1 MFRTPALWRLLL
13 RAAAELIDECRAI
26 VARGGFGHI
35 ERHDD
40 SLVRV
45 RVDYVMN
52 DRVVRPR
59 LLSELGAMQVRIYR
73 TSARVFLSSS
83 LPTPRPTKTGL
94 SRFFKCGRT
103 RTPAKAVCHV
113 SATEA

>member
-1 MFRTPALWRLLL
+1 MARSSMFRTPALWRLLL

-45 RVDYVMN
+45 RVDYVLN
-52 DRVVRPR
+52 DGVVRLR
-59 LLSELGAMQVRIYR
+59 LVSEARRDVRQNISHIIAPHPVLVIAEPAAHEDRPDPVFEGKPVCQLSMHQ
-73 TSARVFLSSS
+73 
-83 LPTPRPTKTGL
+83 
-94 SRFFKCGRT
+94 
-103 RTPAKAVCHV
+103 
-113 SATEA
+113 